1 MIGAINALNWVEME
15 QTPQYPKGDLRRM
28 LAVLGAIDS
37 LESATLVKLAERTG
51 IDKKTVTNLIEQAR
65 EQAGVAIAKNG
76 AVYSIEEWG
85 PVIKKTG
92 AKMCLTGALNAP
104 II

>member
-1 MIGAINALNWVEME
+1 ME

-28 LAVLGAIDS
+28 LAVLGAIDE
-37 LESATLVKLAERTG
+37 LEPATLVKLTERTG

-65 EQAGVAIAKNG
+65 EQAGVVITKNG

-85 PVIKKTG
+85 PVIKKAG
-92 AKMCLTGALNAP
+92 ARMCLTGALNAP
-104 II
+104 RM

>member
-1 MIGAINALNWVEME
+1 MNEVA
-15 QTPQYPKGDLRRM
+15 QYPKGDLRRM
-28 LAVLGAIDS
+28 LSVLAAIDS
-37 LESATLVKLAERTG
+37 MQDATLVKIVAKTK

-65 EQAGVAIAKNG
+65 VQAGVSVVKTG
-76 AVYSIEEWG
+76 PVYVIDDWG

-104 II
+104 TL

>member
-1 MIGAINALNWVEME
+1 ME

-37 LESATLVKLAERTG
+37 LESATLVKLTERTG

-65 EQAGVAIAKNG
+65 EQAGVVIDKSG
-76 AVYSIEEWG
+76 AVYSIEDWG
-85 PVIKKTG
+85 PVIKKNG
-92 AKMCLTGALNAP
+92 ARMCLTGALNAP
-104 II
+104 RM

>member
-1 MIGAINALNWVEME
+1 MD

-28 LAVLGAIDS
+28 LAVLGAIDA

-65 EQAGVAIAKNG
+65 EQAGVVVAKNG
-76 AVYSIEEWG
+76 SVYSIEEWG
-85 PVIKKTG
+85 PVIKKGG
-92 AKMCLTGALNAP
+92 AKMSLTGALNAP
-104 II
+104 TM